1 MRMKRDNGAFKRW
14 VMLSCCAALV
24 ALLSGCARQEQT
36 ALSPQVQPA
45 APAQVQAE
53 GVTGGLNR
61 EEVYYTVGMH
71 INVPYWQMHKRGL
84 EVAAGELGV
93 RWVFTGETGNDAAKQ
108 MDIFNQV
115 LEKQPA
121 GILLSPI
128 NPDAM
133 VPSID
138 RAIEMG
144 IPVICIDTDAPKSKR
159 LCYIGTDNY
168 NSGCMAADILA
179 QAIGDAGEVGVLCIP
194 GVFSIDERV
203 DGFKTCIE
211 ENHPN
216 IHVVSVQN
224 DEGDPTKASA
234 ITSQMLQAF
243 PNLQGIYGANSIS
256 GVGVAAAL
264 READKIGKVKIVCM
278 DRDLATLEL
287 VEEGLVE
294 TTVVQRT
301 FTMSYYGTKFLYDYV
316 HGAVAD
322 GIEDENPLPRLVD
335 TGFVIVN
342 KDNVAK
348 YK

>member
-1 MRMKRDNGAFKRW
+1 MPHNGIRKRSIEY
-14 VMLSCCAALV
+14 LLLL
-24 ALLSGCARQEQT
+24 ALLLAVSGCARLQEGE
-36 ALSPQVQPA
+36 
-45 APAQVQAE
+45 APAPDETVQKGSM
-53 GVTGGLNR
+53 GVDLPR
-61 EEVYYTVGMH
+61 DEVYYTVGMH
-71 INVPYWQMHKRGL
+71 INVPYWQLHKRGL

-133 VPSID
+133 TPYID
-138 RAIEMG
+138 RAIEIG

-168 NSGCMAADILA
+168 NSGWTAADILA
-179 QAIGDAGEVGVLCIP
+179 QAISGAGDVGVLCIP

-203 DGFKTCIE
+203 DGFRDCMEQNYPDIR
-211 ENHPN
+211 
-216 IHVVSVQN
+216 VVSVQN

-234 ITSQMLQAF
+234 ITTQMLQAF
-243 PNLQGIYGANSIS
+243 PNLQGIYGGNSIS
-256 GVGVAAAL
+256 GVGAAAAL
-264 READKIGKVKIVCM
+264 RDADKIGKVKIVCM
-278 DRDLATLEL
+278 DRDTATLEL

-294 TTVVQRT
+294 ATVVQRT

-316 HGAVAD
+316 HGTVAD
-322 GIEDENPLPRLVD
+322 GIEDENPLPSLVD
-335 TGFVIVN
+335 TGFVIV
-342 KDNVAK
+342 DQHNVAK